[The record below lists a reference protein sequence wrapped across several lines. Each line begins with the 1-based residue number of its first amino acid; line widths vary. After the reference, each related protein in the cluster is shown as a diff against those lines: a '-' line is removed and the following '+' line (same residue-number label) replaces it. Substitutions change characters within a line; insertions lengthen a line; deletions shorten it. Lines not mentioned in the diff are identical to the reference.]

1 MEDFREM
8 LLQEQKR
15 LEEIVRKASEQLKD
29 VPQGALRLSCSAK
42 GVQYYYQGPGK
53 KKNGEY
59 IRKSDQTLIHRLA
72 QKSYDEK
79 VLRLA
84 AKRLAQIKKITK
96 DYDEEEIEKV
106 FLREHAE
113 RRKLI
118 VPVEAT
124 WEQQLE
130 LWISKEY
137 KSKEFQE
144 NTPVILTEKGERV
157 RSKSEKILADYF
169 YRQGIP
175 YKYECALNLKHY
187 GTVYPDFTFF
197 SKRTRQEIYWEHH
210 GMMDDP
216 AYAQN
221 AVKKIQAYEKNGI
234 YPGERLILTFETN
247 QVALSSQMIG
257 NYVRRYLQS

>member
-15 LEEIVRKASEQLKD
+15 LEGIVRKTSEQLKD
-29 VPQGALRLSCSAK
+29 VPEGALRLSCSAK
-42 GVQYYYQGPGK
+42 GVQYYHQGPGK

-124 WEQQLE
+124 WKQQLE
-130 LWISKEY
+130 L
-137 KSKEFQE
+137 
-144 NTPVILTEKGERV
+144 
-157 RSKSEKILADYF
+157 
-169 YRQGIP
+169 
-175 YKYECALNLKHY
+175 
-187 GTVYPDFTFF
+187 
-197 SKRTRQEIYWEHH
+197 
-210 GMMDDP
+210 
-216 AYAQN
+216 
-221 AVKKIQAYEKNGI
+221 
-234 YPGERLILTFETN
+234 
-247 QVALSSQMIG
+247 
-257 NYVRRYLQS
+257 